1 MLMLG
6 LFSLQLDKGNI
17 SYAKTTN
24 FAEDVGLE
32 PNEINWGIAL
42 QATAIVVFEI
52 PFNMVLSRIGP
63 SLWLTIQIIAFSLI
77 STAQAAVTNRSGYYS
92 SRFML
97 GMWEA
102 GYLAAALTILAAFYT
117 RKEMAMR
124 VSLVYIGNYFSQAS
138 ILSVLYAVD
147 GLSDFRQGVG
157 ALIASAIFTMPDGT
171 LGLQQWQVCTT
182 HRLTRVGNW
191 S

>member
-1 MLMLG
+1 MLG

-42 QATAIVVFEI
+42 QSTAIVVFEI

-63 SLWLTIQIIAFSLI
+63 SLWLTIQIFAWSTI
-77 STAQAAVTNRSGYYS
+77 STAQAAISNRAGYYA
-92 SRFML
+92 SRFIL

-102 GYLAAALTILAAFYT
+102 GYLAASLTILASFYT

-124 VSLVYIGNYFSQAS
+124 VSLVYVGNYFS
-138 ILSVLYAVD
+138 
-147 GLSDFRQGVG
+147 QGVG
-157 ALIASAIFTMPDGT
+157 ALIAAAIFTMPDGT
-171 LGLQQWQVCTT
+171 HGLQQWQVSTV
-182 HRLTRVGNW
+182 LFKVDFKA
-191 S
+191 